1 MKESLSRLLKHKP
14 VTYIVLA
21 HHTTN
26 TQKLTQ
32 QTAVLSILPIAIF
45 SCNNKEE
52 PIGYCALEP
61 TDNNWQQ
68 QQWDHLHY
76 KWKQSAFGFFNGKTD
91 SPQSDQG
98 SDRKITVAQFD
109 LECKWL
115 EANENIHKTTHH
127 HSFCYFWQTCS
138 FIQRLNCS
146 TWNHRWEPRLEPHST
161 PSNKQAAH
169 VFLSCWLAI
178 KAVAEF

>member
-76 KWKQSAFGFFNGKTD
+76 KWKQSASGFFNGKTD

-109 LECKWL
+109 LGCNWL
-115 EANENIHKTTHH
+115 EVNETFIKQLTTTVSATSGKLVA
-127 HSFCYFWQTCS
+127 SFKDWTVQ
-138 FIQRLNCS
+138 QS
-146 TWNHRWEPRLEPHST
+146 TWTHRWEPRLEPHST

-169 VFLSCWLAI
+169 
-178 KAVAEF
+178 